1 MIMPDRRFVRVAPL
15 LLAFTLVGCGAMPE
29 PTPPT
34 APPAA
39 ETPPAASSP
48 AATPAPSLTLGEV
61 AQGVEAAWSGV
72 ESYRVVRTGAAA
84 PIPTEDHDHP
94 AMATPVAATPVA
106 ATPAA
111 ATPVTDP
118 GQFIATRDIIL
129 PDVQHMT
136 VTGLGENDFEAISD
150 GDTIFVRGPLT
161 HQLDPEA
168 NPDDWMSIDPATM
181 PEGSLMANLLG
192 GMPAVPAQPF
202 AGIAERLAPQEV
214 RELGT
219 TEVGG
224 RTCQTYGAADTKLT
238 TGQRVDYVFGIDDD
252 DLPCFIETR
261 AGTTTYGHEEFSLF
275 NDVPAPEVP
284 AAATPVA
291 VPAVMASPVH
301 HD

>member
-1 MIMPDRRFVRVAPL
+1 MPGHRFVRVAPL

-29 PTPPT
+29 PTPAP
-34 APPAA
+34 APPGV

-48 AATPAPSLTLGEV
+48 AATPAPRLTLGDIAERVEV
-61 AQGVEAAWSGV
+61 AWSGV

-84 PIPTEDHDHP
+84 PIPTEDHDH
-94 AMATPVAATPVA
+94 AATATPVAATPVSEA
-106 ATPAA
+106 A
-111 ATPVTDP
+111 
-118 GQFIATRDIIL
+118 QFTATRDVIL

-136 VTGLGENDFEAISD
+136 VTGLGENDFEAISSRD
-150 GDTIFVRGPLT
+150 AIFVRGPLT

-168 NPDDWMSIDPATM
+168 NPDSWVSIDQATL

-192 GMPAVPAQPF
+192 GMPAVPVMPF
-202 AGIAERLAPQEV
+202 AGIEERLEPQEV

-224 RTCQTYGAADTKLT
+224 RACQTYSAADTKLT
-238 TGQRVDYVFGIDDD
+238 TGQRMDYIFGIDADN
-252 DLPCFIETR
+252 LPCFIETR
-261 AGTTTYGHEEFSLF
+261 SGTTTYGHEEFSLF
-275 NDVPAPEVP
+275 NEVQAPEIP

-291 VPAVMASPVH
+291 IPAPLASPVH